1 MDNHIYHY
9 QQAHFMKISD
19 DMDNLYDTSD
29 RNFILWYLLGDYR
42 CKLSEMADNI
52 GEAKTI
58 TDYASKRMMIDHM
71 KAIEEIRDI
80 LQEEIF

>member
-1 MDNHIYHY
+1 MDNNT

-19 DMDNLYDTSD
+19 DLDNLYDVSD
-29 RNFILWYLLGDYR
+29 RTFILWYLLGDYR
-42 CKLSEMADNI
+42 RQLSEMADNI

-58 TDYASKRMMIDHM
+58 TDYAMKRMMIDHM

>member
-1 MDNHIYHY
+1 MDKIRDN
-9 QQAHFMKISD
+9 QQAHFIEISD

-42 CKLSEMADNI
+42 RKLSEEADNI

-58 TDYASKRMMIDHM
+58 SDYAMKRMMIDHM
-71 KAIEEIRDI
+71 KAIEEIRDV